1 MPDRRPHA
9 RQRRPG
15 PTVRG
20 WVSPR
25 EYAEARSRSLR
36 TVQHWCQQGRV
47 FDRLGRAVPVE
58 GGDGRD
64 YRIPL
69 AALA

>member
-1 MPDRRPHA
+1 MPERRPHA
-9 RQRRPG
+9 RQRRQS

-20 WVSPR
+20 WLTPR
-25 EYAEARSRSLR
+25 EFAQARKRSTR
-36 TVQHWCQQGRV
+36 TVQHWCLQGRV
-47 FDRLGRAVPVE
+47 FDRLGRPVPVE

-69 AALA
+69 RALA

>member
-1 MPDRRPHA
+1 MPSVRKHA
-9 RQRRPG
+9 RQRRAS

-20 WVSPR
+20 WASSR
-25 EYAEARSRSLR
+25 EYADSHGLARS
-36 TVQHWCQQGRV
+36 TVRRWCQQGRV

-69 AALA
+69 AVLA

>member
-9 RQRRPG
+9 RQRRADPTARG
-15 PTVRG
+15 WLSAREFADRRELGRSTVR
-20 WVSPR
+20 R
-25 EYAEARSRSLR
+25 
-36 TVQHWCQQGRV
+36 WCAQGRV
-47 FDRLGRAVPVE
+47 FDRLGRPVPVT

-69 AALA
+69 SAL